1 MGKLEGKVALI
12 TGAANGLGK
21 AVAQFFASE
30 GAKVSCADIFLKES
44 ETWGNDLLV
53 PSPSPINIPR
63 IYGDSLNTVVSEIQE
78 AGGAAIGVQADISDE
93 DSCDHLIWNT
103 KRLLGPV
110 DILVNVAVLT
120 YFVPVTEF
128 PTKWWERCFA
138 VNLNGVFILCK
149 KVLPHMMK
157 QKSGAIVNITSEAA
171 VGPGRGPYN
180 PEPESRTIIGPP
192 TVYATTKAAVER
204 FTQGLAEEVYPYG
217 VSVSAVAP
225 SNTVSTP
232 GAKYLKIDYHRS
244 EPPEMMTKAIL
255 LLATEPQDKVTG
267 RVTYSQAILKE
278 FGWISEGQ
286 GVGIDFKGTGYSQI

>member
-1 MGKLEGKVALI
+1 MRKLDGKVALI
-12 TGAANGLGK
+12 TGAANGIGRE
-21 AVAQFFASE
+21 VARFFATE
-30 GAKVSCADIFLKES
+30 GAKVSCADLLLDEEKARGNES
-44 ETWGNDLLV
+44 LV
-53 PSPSPINIPR
+53 PSPLPIRIPR
-63 IYGDSLNTVVSEIQE
+63 LYGDPLNSVVSEIQD
-78 AGGAAIGVQADISDE
+78 AGGTAIGVQTDITSE
-93 DSCDHLIWNT
+93 ESCDNLIWDT

-120 YFVPVTEF
+120 YFVPIMEF
-128 PTKWWERCFA
+128 PTKWWENCFA
-138 VNLNGVFILCK
+138 VNVTATFILCK
-149 KVLPHMMK
+149 KVLPQMMK
-157 QKSGAIVNITSEAA
+157 KKSGAIVNITSEAA
-171 VGPGRGPYN
+171 VGPGSGPYN

-217 VSVSAVAP
+217 ISVSAVAP

-232 GAKYLKIDYHRS
+232 GGRYLKINFPKS
-244 EPPEMMTKAIL
+244 ETPAMMTKAIL

-286 GVGIDFKGTGYSQI
+286 GVGVDYKGTGYSQI